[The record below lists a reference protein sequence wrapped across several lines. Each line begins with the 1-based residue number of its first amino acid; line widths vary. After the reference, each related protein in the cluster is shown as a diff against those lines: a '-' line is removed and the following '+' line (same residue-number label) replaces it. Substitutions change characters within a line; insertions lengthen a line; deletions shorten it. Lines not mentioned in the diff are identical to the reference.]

1 MKIILQNWKLFSF
14 VSYSSYF
21 KFGRMNFFIMLKIKN
36 CLRTKNEINKPFLK
50 KKKNVYL
57 LHIYTSI

>member
-1 MKIILQNWKLFSF
+1 
-14 VSYSSYF
+14 
-21 KFGRMNFFIMLKIKN
+21 MLKIKN
-36 CLRTKNEINKPFLK
+36 CLRTKNEINKPVLK